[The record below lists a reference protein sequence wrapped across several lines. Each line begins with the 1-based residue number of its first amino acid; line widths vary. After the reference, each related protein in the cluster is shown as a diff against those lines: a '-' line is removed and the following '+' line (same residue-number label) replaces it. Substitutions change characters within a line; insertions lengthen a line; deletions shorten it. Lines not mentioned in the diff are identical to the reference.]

1 MQQVAEVWNEVWSEV
16 WNLVPQMLVK
26 SVTTLELFFFTLLF
40 ALPLGMVLAFGRM
53 AKFRPIRWLTQT
65 YLLVMRGTPLML
77 QLIFFFYATPL
88 ASRFGLDR
96 LQVAIVAFIFNYAA
110 YFAEIYRGGIE
121 GIPVGQYEA
130 ANVLGFS
137 RRQTFF
143 RIVLPQVVKRILPPM
158 GNEFITLVKDT
169 SLATVIAVEEI
180 TALAKK
186 MQASMVSLMPVV
198 VAAVFYL
205 VMNFVVSRGFAFAE
219 KKLSYYR

>member
-1 MQQVAEVWNEVWSEV
+1 MQPAEI
-16 WNLVPQMLVK
+16 WNLVQRMAVT

-88 ASRFGLDR
+88 SSVLGLSR

-169 SLATVIAVEEI
+169 SLSLVIGVTEI
-180 TALAKK
+180 TSLANKV
-186 MQASMVSLMPVV
+186 QASAVSMVPIV
-198 VAAVFYL
+198 VAAAFYL
-205 VMNFVVSRGFAFAE
+205 VMNFVLSRGFAFAE

>member
-1 MQQVAEVWNEVWSEV
+1 MEPAEI
-16 WNLVPQMLVK
+16 WNLVQRMAVT

-53 AKFRPIRWLTQT
+53 TKFSPIRWLTQV

-88 ASRFGLDR
+88 TYWFGLSR

-110 YFAEIYRGGIE
+110 YFAEIYRSGIE
-121 GIPVGQYEA
+121 GIPAGQYEA

-143 RIVLPQVVKRILPPM
+143 RIVLPQVVKRILPTM

-169 SLATVIAVEEI
+169 SLSLVIGVAEI
-180 TALAKK
+180 TSLANKV
-186 MQASMVSLMPVV
+186 QASAVSLIPVV
-198 VAAVFYL
+198 VAAAFYL
-205 VMNFVVSRGFAFAE
+205 AMNFVVARGFAFAE
-219 KKLSYYR
+219 NKLSYYR